1 MEAVRGWL
9 ETGLA
14 QRFNGRRIAI
24 CGSRLTMGSSMLGPS
39 SKRRCRGAISTTGRR
54 GPATNSRPTVTH
66 TKLSFTQAVEIRHFV
81 VPHGAIFHLHAGSTR
96 VVEPGIKTH
105 DGVWVRG
112 IAFRD
117 GLNHRPVAEMLIRS
131 DLDQRRR
138 SGHRVKTREAV
149 IQLKGSVIR
158 SNTREMRKIL
168 RYETKEINSGDL
180 AGVQAQLAVKKILFH
195 PPRIQAELV
204 AASIVA
210 YAHQAVHV
218 TTVVD
223 YVQAFV

>member
-1 MEAVRGWL
+1 
-9 ETGLA
+9 
-14 QRFNGRRIAI
+14 
-24 CGSRLTMGSSMLGPS
+24 
-39 SKRRCRGAISTTGRR
+39 
-54 GPATNSRPTVTH
+54 
-66 TKLSFTQAVEIRHFV
+66 
-81 VPHGAIFHLHAGSTR
+81 
-96 VVEPGIKTH
+96 
-105 DGVWVRG
+105 
-112 IAFRD
+112 
-117 GLNHRPVAEMLIRS
+117 MLIRS

-138 SGHRVKTREAV
+138 RGHRVKTREAV

-158 SNTREMRKIL
+158 PNTREMRKIL
-168 RYETKEINSGDL
+168 GYETKEINSGDL

-223 YVQAFV
+223 YVQAFVQGARNVQRKTIEVS

>member
-66 TKLSFTQAVEIRHFV
+66 TKLSFTQAVEIRHFL

-96 VVEPGIKTH
+96 VVEPVIRNQV
-105 DGVWVRG
+105 GVWIKRIPLAL
-112 IAFRD
+112 IARQVS
-117 GLNHRPVAEMLIRS
+117 LHSSLTSEIRHETS
-131 DLDQRRR
+131 D
-138 SGHRVKTREAV
+138 VETRHF
-149 IQLKGSVIR
+149 LS
-158 SNTREMRKIL
+158 L
-168 RYETKEINSGDL
+168 LNSGDTAML
-180 AGVQAQLAVKKILFH
+180 LLGTRHA
-195 PPRIQAELV
+195 R
-204 AASIVA
+204 
-210 YAHQAVHV
+210 
-218 TTVVD
+218 
-223 YVQAFV
+223 